1 MAFADANHFLYLC
14 KAIQLAAVDPASI
27 KVPALVLYAPTDQI
41 FAESSV
47 QETIQKIAGA
57 GGSVESATL
66 AGPNGHL
73 NAITQ
78 IGKEAKKIEG
88 FLAR

>member
-1 MAFADANHFLYLC
+1 M
-14 KAIQLAAVDPASI
+14 
-27 KVPALVLYAPTDQI
+27 LYAPTDQI

-73 NAITQ
+73 NAITA
-78 IGKEAKKIEG
+78 IGQAANKITA
-88 FLAR
+88 FLGK